1 MATILDISLLNFL
14 LPIFVFSLTFVFIY
28 AILQKTELF
37 GNAGKNQALNLIAA
51 FSVAAISVFAGTIT
65 GIVSIVTP
73 WIVFII
79 FILVMLFGMYRFFG
93 IEDSKTWDNIGGPT
107 LIFVIILI
115 VILIALSTVFESQ
128 VSPYGDSSDTG
139 VKSQVLKTLT
149 HPRLLGALFILII
162 ASFSVRFLSETVVP
176 K

>member
-1 MATILDISLLNFL
+1 
-14 LPIFVFSLTFVFIY
+14 
-28 AILQKTELF
+28 
-37 GNAGKNQALNLIAA
+37 
-51 FSVAAISVFAGTIT
+51 
-65 GIVSIVTP
+65 
-73 WIVFII
+73 
-79 FILVMLFGMYRFFG
+79 MLFGMYRFFG

-107 LIFVIILI
+107 LVFVIILI